1 MVRYQRI
8 VGFSHTFLFIEII
21 SVWNGCDRLAKCCR
35 DCRFGLTL
43 YVYDVLMNV
52 AFLG

>member
-1 MVRYQRI
+1 MDVI
-8 VGFSHTFLFIEII
+8 DWPNAAVIAG
-21 SVWNGCDRLAKCCR
+21 
-35 DCRFGLTL
+35 GLTL

>member
-1 MVRYQRI
+1 MDVI
-8 VGFSHTFLFIEII
+8 D
-21 SVWNGCDRLAKCCR
+21 WPNAA